1 MLTENELKRYERQIR
16 IFGEAGQERLKNARV
31 FIAGAGGLGS
41 PVSIY
46 LAAAGIGRI
55 RIVDHEK
62 VELNNL
68 NRQILHR
75 DEDIEKEK
83 AASAQERLKK
93 INPDIQ
99 VEAISEMLD
108 ESNVLELVEGFEA
121 IVDGLDNFYTRYL
134 LNRAAISRNIAFF
147 HGAIN
152 GLYGQAT
159 TIIPGKTAC
168 LRCIFPEPP
177 SPTTFPALGATCGVI
192 GCIQATEVIKHFVKM
207 GSLLENRLLLWDGL
221 NGRIDEIEL
230 ERNPGCIDCGGKRC

>member
-16 IFGEAGQERLKNARV
+16 IFGEARQERLKNARV

-75 DEDIEKEK
+75 NEDTGKK
-83 AASAQERLKK
+83 KVVSALERLKK
-93 INPDIQ
+93 LNPDIQ
-99 VEAISEMLD
+99 VEAISEMMD
-108 ESNVLELVEGFEA
+108 ENNALELVEGFDA

-134 LNRAAISRNIAFF
+134 LNRAAIARNIAFF

-177 SPTTFPALGATCGVI
+177 PPTTFPVIGATCGVI
-192 GCIQATEVIKHFVKM
+192 GCIQATEVIKYLVRI
-207 GSLLENRLLLWDGL
+207 GSLLENSLLLWDGL
-221 NGRIDEIEL
+221 NGKIDQIKL
-230 ERNPGCIDCGGKRC
+230 ERNPDCIDCSGK

>member
-41 PVSIY
+41 PVSIF

-55 RIVDHEK
+55 RIVDHQK

-75 DEDIEKEK
+75 DEDIGKEK

-93 INPDIQ
+93 LNPDIQ
-99 VEAISEMLD
+99 VEAISEMMD
-108 ESNVLELVEGFEA
+108 ENNVLELVDGFDA

-134 LNRAAISRNIAFF
+134 LNRAAIARNIAFF

-177 SPTTFPALGATCGVI
+177 PPTTFPVIGATCSVI
-192 GCIQATEVIKHFVKM
+192 GGIQATEVIKHLVKM

-221 NGRIDEIEL
+221 NGRVDEVRL
-230 ERNPGCIDCGGKRC
+230 ERNPGCIDCGGKRN